1 MDNGQNENLKNGFF
15 QPSRDETVLVP
26 APLKK
31 IFDQAQAMVHDFFRG
46 ARSDPSEGT
55 IEIDGDRYILVR
67 ASALS
72 TNFIDTII
80 RVYADRG
87 PEEAEA
93 IGRGLLFDLA
103 HTIGLNDARNLHRK
117 MGLTDPIEK
126 LSAGPV
132 HFAYAGWAFVDIR
145 PESNPVPSDDFV
157 IMYDHPYSFEAHTW
171 LAAGRKSEHP
181 VCVMNA
187 GYSSGWCEE
196 SFGIPLTAVEV
207 TCRAK
212 GDAKCT
218 FLMAPPHRIVE
229 RVREYFGI
237 NIKDQIRKGLSIP
250 AYFERKVAEDKLRD
264 SERMFRAV
272 VDQTYQFIGL
282 LKTDGTLIDVNE
294 TALAFSG
301 IVKSDVMNKPFWEG
315 PWWTHSPELQD
326 KVRDAVK
333 RTAAGDF
340 VRFEATHPAKDG
352 SMHYVDFSMKPVR
365 DEEGKI
371 IMLLPEG
378 RDITE
383 RKQAEDKLRDSERMF
398 RAVVDQT
405 YQFIGLLKTDGTLI
419 DVNETALAFSGIVKS
434 DVMNKPFWEGPWWTH
449 SPELQEKVRDAVKRT
464 AQGDFVRFE
473 ATHPAKD
480 GSLHYIDFSMKPVHD
495 DEGRIIMLLP
505 EGRDITERK
514 QAEDKLRKS
523 ERMFRAVVDQ
533 TYQFI
538 GLLKTDG
545 TLIDVNETALAFSGI
560 VKSDVMNKPF
570 WEGPWWTHSP
580 ELQEKVRDAVK
591 RTAQGDFV
599 RFEATHPAKDGSLHY
614 VDFSMKPVHDTEGRI
629 IMLLPEGRDIT
640 DRKAM
645 EEALRAE
652 RDKAQQY
659 LNIAGVIMVVLN
671 PDQTI
676 ALINKKGCGILG
688 WAEAELVGANWFDR
702 VVPEAE
708 RALVKDAFQN
718 LMAGDV
724 APVEHYENS
733 ILTKNGDTRIIAWY
747 NTILRDEKRRIIGTL
762 SSGED
767 ITERK
772 KTEAALKESEER
784 FSQIVNRA
792 VVGVFRTALDGMA
805 LLANPAVMKM
815 FDFDSVE
822 SFNAAGGVTNFYQ
835 NLEDRQRLFAEIMKG
850 PVYGMEI
857 PFYRRDRSVM
867 ILSLSA
873 KLVRDDK
880 GNPLFIEGTLEDVTR
895 RQEAEQQLQHTMA
908 ELKRSN
914 RELEEFASV
923 ASHDLQ
929 EPLRKILTFSDRI
942 KSRSGAALDQ
952 ESQDY
957 FGRMQNA
964 ASRMQNLIND
974 LLSYSRVTTQA
985 KPFVSVN
992 LDELAHDVLV
1002 DLELRIRPGLDR
1014 VDIADLPTIE
1024 ADPGQIRQLL
1034 YNLISN
1040 ALKFRRADQPALVKV
1055 EGGIDKD
1062 RCLIRVRD
1070 NGIGFDEKY
1079 RESIFGIF
1087 KRLHSRAEYEG
1098 TGVGLAICKKI
1109 VERHGGSITAYST
1122 PGQGATFE
1130 AVLPQ
1135 RH

>member
-250 AYFERKVAEDKLRD
+250 AYFERKV
-264 SERMFRAV
+264 
-272 VDQTYQFIGL
+272 
-282 LKTDGTLIDVNE
+282 
-294 TALAFSG
+294 
-301 IVKSDVMNKPFWEG
+301 
-315 PWWTHSPELQD
+315 
-326 KVRDAVK
+326 
-333 RTAAGDF
+333 
-340 VRFEATHPAKDG
+340 
-352 SMHYVDFSMKPVR
+352 
-365 DEEGKI
+365 
-371 IMLLPEG
+371 
-378 RDITE
+378 
-383 RKQAEDKLRDSERMF
+383 AEDKLRDSERMF